1 MRTKITSEIAGQV
14 WKVIAKQG
22 DSVAVDDVIVIL
34 ESMKMEIPVQATKAG
49 VVSELLVAEE
59 DMISEDQ
66 HIVTIESE

>member
-49 VVSELLVAEE
+49 VVSEILVAEE

-66 HIVTIESE
+66 HIASIESE

>member
-22 DSVAVDDVIVIL
+22 DSVAVDDVMVIL

-49 VVSELLVAEE
+49 VVSEILVAEE

-66 HIVTIESE
+66 HIASIESE

>member
-14 WKVIAKQG
+14 WKVIAKKG

-49 VVSELLVAEE
+49 VVSELLVAKE

-66 HIVTIESE
+66 HIATIESE

>member
-1 MRTKITSEIAGQV
+1 MRTKITSEIAGQG

-66 HIVTIESE
+66 HIASIESE

>member
-66 HIVTIESE
+66 HIATIESE

>member
-1 MRTKITSEIAGQV
+1 
-14 WKVIAKQG
+14 
-22 DSVAVDDVIVIL
+22 VIVIL

-66 HIVTIESE
+66 HIASIESE

>member
-49 VVSELLVAEE
+49 VVSEILVAEE

-66 HIVTIESE
+66 HIATIESE

>member
-22 DSVAVDDVIVIL
+22 DSVAVDDVMVIL

-66 HIVTIESE
+66 HIATIESE

>member
-1 MRTKITSEIAGQV
+1 MRTKITSEIAGPV

-49 VVSELLVAEE
+49 GVSELLVAEE

-66 HIVTIESE
+66 HIASIESE

>member
-66 HIVTIESE
+66 HIASIESE